1 MNIQLFRTLFSKN
14 LTPGLLFGARKGLS
28 ERNFGRNGFLESGK
42 HPKPDREAVQCRR
55 PPSVGAEGT
64 EGAEG
69 AEGPDGSPA
78 SG

>member
-28 ERNFGRNGFLESGK
+28 ERNFGRNGFSESGK

>member
-14 LTPGLLFGARKGLS
+14 LTPEPLFGARKGLS
-28 ERNFGRNGFLESGK
+28 ERNFGRNGFSESGK

-55 PPSVGAEGT
+55 PPVGAEGP
-64 EGAEG
+64 EG

>member
-69 AEGPDGSPA
+69 SEGPDGSPA

>member
-14 LTPGLLFGARKGLS
+14 LTPELLFGARKGLS
-28 ERNFGRNGFLESGK
+28 ERNFGRNGFSESGK
-42 HPKPDREAVQCRR
+42 HPKQDREAVQCRR
-55 PPSVGAEGT
+55 PPPVGAEGP
-64 EGAEG
+64 EG

>member
-1 MNIQLFRTLFSKN
+1 MNIQLFGHFFEN

-28 ERNFGRNGFLESGK
+28 ERNFGRNGFSESGK

-55 PPSVGAEGT
+55 PPSVGAEG
-64 EGAEG
+64 

>member
-28 ERNFGRNGFLESGK
+28 ERYFGRNGESKQGK

-55 PPSVGAEGT
+55 PPPVGAEGP
-64 EGAEG
+64 EG

>member
-42 HPKPDREAVQCRR
+42 HPSKHFGKYLLSYLLFLLDCQLRQKKNHHRISDQRNYA
-55 PPSVGAEGT
+55 
-64 EGAEG
+64 
-69 AEGPDGSPA
+69 
-78 SG
+78 

>member
-55 PPSVGAEGT
+55 PPAVGAEGT